1 MDSRWRFPAQ
11 DIENYI
17 TQYFDLPPE
26 YWEEILR
33 VDEAYDAQNH
43 TYAYNTRYLSSC
55 LPYLTEARQ
64 EGDFLFLYYDII
76 NFYGFTQEQ
85 LDQFLDTPFM
95 SGNRRVLTIRLMED
109 GSFRYESCE
118 VDEGYQPVDENQF
131 YFLLSQ

>member
-1 MDSRWRFPAQ
+1 MAGVDSRWRFPAQ

-64 EGDFLFLYYDII
+64 EG
-76 NFYGFTQEQ
+76 GFPV
-85 LDQFLDTPFM
+85 LVLRYHQFLWVYPGTAGSISGHPFHE
-95 SGNRRVLTIRLMED
+95 R
-109 GSFRYESCE
+109 
-118 VDEGYQPVDENQF
+118 
-131 YFLLSQ
+131 